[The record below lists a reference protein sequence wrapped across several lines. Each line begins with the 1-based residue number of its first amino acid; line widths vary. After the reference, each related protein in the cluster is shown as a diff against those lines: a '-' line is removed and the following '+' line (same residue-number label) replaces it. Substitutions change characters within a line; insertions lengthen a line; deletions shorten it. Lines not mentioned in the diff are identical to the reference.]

1 MKTAKPIPE
10 TVPIWKLPRR
20 AFRWFEGRE
29 TLLCEVGTV
38 EARFR
43 VQWLAEGSLS
53 YHIRGTP
60 CPHGGVSSEIALYH
74 EFRAAIAK

>member
-1 MKTAKPIPE
+1 MKPIPT

-20 AFRWFEGRE
+20 AFLWFEGRE
-29 TLLCEVGTV
+29 SLLCGICLV
-38 EARFR
+38 EAKFR

-60 CPHGGVSSEIALYH
+60 FPHGGVASEIALYR
-74 EFRAAIAK
+74 EFREAISR